1 MTQPALPGT
10 ELFDNN
16 SYGEDLSQEFYSSP
30 LPKYPY
36 EEEQQEFD
44 DIFNSQ
50 DDAKNQDNQ
59 GVSLPSTPAV
69 HAERSNILEGSN
81 VVAPTTASS
90 ELPGLY
96 GKLLYDQQLN
106 LVAMLVFQNGQLQLV
121 VPALQ
126 PTTTLQVLGEAHHP
140 PVETPESINKKTRK
154 TSKTLKRKAIDSGSE
169 DDGAHSSVSSSSTPK
184 KKTKQQSSAPM
195 TMSPPPNTDNNQTL
209 LVSSG
214 AVHNDIY
221 VQFEKPLAKEISV
234 QWSLY
239 WSSKPTTQINEHAKV
254 DFTFHPYDG
263 TVYRLNI
270 LQGKNLIP
278 YLKEHKQ
285 LPKKPSKPKELSEGG
300 IYYLQVNSQLYQLYS
315 KYNQKDNELD
325 NTLILNSS
333 TCTGNL
339 SMQWVKQSN
348 YTHKPF
354 PTPTCQISS
363 IISND
368 AN

>member
-59 GVSLPSTPAV
+59 GVSVPSTPAV

-81 VVAPTTASS
+81 VVDQGLLVAPTTDLCYCQ
-90 ELPGLY
+90 EQI
-96 GKLLYDQQLN
+96 QQQIN
-106 LVAMLVFQNGQLQLV
+106 LTMLMFSMIINGQLQLV
-121 VPALQ
+121 PTLQ
-126 PTTTLQVLGEAHHP
+126 PTTTLEVLGEAHHP
-140 PVETPESINKKTRK
+140 PTRK

-169 DDGAHSSVSSSSTPK
+169 DDDDHSSVSSSTPK

-221 VQFEKPLAKEISV
+221 VQFEKPLDKEISV